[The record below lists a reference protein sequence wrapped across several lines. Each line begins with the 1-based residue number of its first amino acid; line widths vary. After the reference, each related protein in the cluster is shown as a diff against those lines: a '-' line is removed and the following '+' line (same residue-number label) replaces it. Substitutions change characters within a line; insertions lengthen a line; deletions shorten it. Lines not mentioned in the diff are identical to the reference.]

1 MLEMP
6 VVNGELCNLWCLC
19 VEVCRCGALVL
30 VGDSIVVVETAECG
44 YCTECEV
51 VCPTGAIRCPYEI
64 IIEEYQ

>member
-6 VVNGELCNLWCLC
+6 VVDQELCNLCGLC
-19 VEVCRCGALVL
+19 VEVCHCGALL
-30 VGDSIVVVETAECG
+30 LAGDSIVVVETMECG

-64 IIEEYQ
+64 IIEEYP